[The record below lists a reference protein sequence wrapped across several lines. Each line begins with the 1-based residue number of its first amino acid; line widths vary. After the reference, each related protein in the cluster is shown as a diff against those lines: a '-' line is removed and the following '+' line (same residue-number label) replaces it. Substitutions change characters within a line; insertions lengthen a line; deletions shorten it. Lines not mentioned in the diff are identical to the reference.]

1 MSMSTASDALREIR
15 PPLENFEGKAPP
27 HPAWFE
33 KALAAPTESG
43 HVAVEGVD
51 IAWKAWGQRGAPG
64 LILVHGGTAH
74 KGWWDAIG
82 PFLAREGYRVVAP
95 DLAGMGD
102 SGWRDTY
109 SMNEHAADMLEAARD
124 GGAFE
129 AGKPVLAGHS
139 FGGFVTLT
147 AAMSLGDKLQAG
159 IILDSPIRPQTEQR
173 DGSPPRR
180 GGRIYADTA
189 TALARFRLL
198 PDQPCEHLWL
208 LDHIARGSLKDA
220 DGGVT
225 WKFDPDLWSKLSWER
240 RDPEKAA
247 TSLKCPLAFVRG
259 AQSRLMQ
266 AETWDYMRGV
276 FTASPFISVP
286 DAKHHL
292 ILDQPLAVASVIQ
305 ALAEGWAK
313 RA

>member
-1 MSMSTASDALREIR
+1 MTERER
-15 PPLENFEGKAPP
+15 PPSP
-27 HPAWFE
+27 
-33 KALAAPTESG
+33 LAALKGEKLTGPKWFARALETECETGTVSRLDT
-43 HVAVEGVD
+43 ALS
-51 IAWKAWGQRGAPG
+51 WKAWGPRGAPG

-82 PFLAREGYRVVAP
+82 PFLAAEGYRVVAP

-102 SGWRDTY
+102 SGWRETY
-109 SMNEHAADMLEAARD
+109 SMNDHASDVLAAAEA

-129 AGKPVLAGHS
+129 TGKPVLAGHS
-139 FGGFVTLT
+139 FGGFVTLS
-147 AAMSLGDKLQAG
+147 AAIAIGEHFAAG

-173 DGSPPRR
+173 EGSPPRR
-180 GGRIYADTA
+180 GGRVYKDTG

-208 LDHIARGSLKDA
+208 LDHIARGSLNETK
-220 DGGVT
+220 GGVT
-225 WKFDPDLWSKLSWER
+225 WKFDPDLWAKLSWER

-247 TSLKCPLAFVRG
+247 ASLKCPLAFVRG

-266 AETWDYMRGV
+266 AETWDYMRTV
-276 FTASPFISVP
+276 FTASPFVSVP

-292 ILDQPLAVASVIQ
+292 ILDQPLAVASVLQ
-305 ALAEGWAK
+305 ALCEGWAK
-313 RA
+313 QAKKHA

>member
-1 MSMSTASDALREIR
+1 MAEKER
-15 PPLENFEGKAPP
+15 PPSPLAALEGKSP
-27 HPAWFE
+27 
-33 KALAAPTESG
+33 AAPKWFVRVQEDSFDAGSITRLGST
-43 HVAVEGVD
+43 
-51 IAWKAWGQRGAPG
+51 IAWKAWGTRGAPG
-64 LILVHGGTAH
+64 LILAHGGTAH

-82 PFLAREGYRVVAP
+82 PYLAREGYRVVAP

-109 SMNEHAADMLEAARD
+109 SMEDHAGDLLAAARD
-124 GGAFE
+124 GGAFD

-147 AAMSLGDKLQAG
+147 ASLLLGDELQAG

-173 DGSPPRR
+173 GDAPPRR
-180 GGRIYADTA
+180 GGRVYGDTA
-189 TALARFRLL
+189 AALQRFRLL

-208 LDHIARGSLKDA
+208 LDYIARGSLKEVED
-220 DGGVT
+220 GVT
-225 WKFDPDLWSKLSWER
+225 WKFDPDLWAKLSWER

-247 TSLKCPLAFVRG
+247 ASLKCPLAFVRG

-266 AETWDYMRGV
+266 AETWDYMRSV
-276 FTASPFISVP
+276 FTTSPFISVP

-292 ILDQPLAVASVIQ
+292 ILDQPLAVASVLQ
-305 ALAEGWAK
+305 ALLEGWAK
-313 RA
+313 RR